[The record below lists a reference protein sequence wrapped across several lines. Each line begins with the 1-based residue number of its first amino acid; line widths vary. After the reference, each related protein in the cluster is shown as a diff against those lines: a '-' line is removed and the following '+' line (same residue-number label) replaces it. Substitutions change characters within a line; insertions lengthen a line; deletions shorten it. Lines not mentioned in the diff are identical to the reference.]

1 MSATTAERCS
11 RYVSAGNAAGPGAGR
26 RVTPARA
33 RSRRP
38 AALALAA
45 AALLAMPVLAFAGCG
60 PGPSGAPAGGSTA
73 PPETAPPAVEVP
85 PFHQQAFSERRTIN
99 YVASEP
105 ANNSLITV
113 PVERVTLRFSKPL
126 GAGSFIDVTRDGMKV
141 NTGQVVVAPDNRS
154 MHVPV
159 AAGLTGN
166 YAVKYAAYFYSG
178 YYEEGSFGFS
188 VNVP

>member
-11 RYVSAGNAAGPGAGR
+11 RYVSAANAAGPGAGR

-73 PPETAPPAVEVP
+73 PPETAAVEVP